1 MTNLLVRVLA
11 NAAQTSQYVS
21 SKRSTLLKGCTVST
35 EPYPTRANVH
45 RELRYL
51 RALHARC
58 LLQGQRTTQ
67 WSLTEHA
74 ERGLRC
80 RAGRGGRHGLRAR
93 QRPLQPLGTRPQ
105 CPLRTATLSG
115 ARMCRGAQLQPA
127 RVPPGK

>member
-11 NAAQTSQYVS
+11 NAAQTSQHVS

-80 RAGRGGRHGLRAR
+80 RAGRGGAGSTGFAR
-93 QRPLQPLGTRPQ
+93 GSDRCSRWG
-105 CPLRTATLSG
+105 
-115 ARMCRGAQLQPA
+115 RGRSAL
-127 RVPPGK
+127 